1 MTKRINEEFL
11 NQLVELETGKAQPLF
26 HTFPVINIFR
36 EDEEKVKEPV
46 RRNTGDPLLADWKGV
61 AVSFNPSFDG
71 DAVVRAEMEG
81 TCFVE
86 EDPFL
91 QDFILFPDTDGEDRK
106 ECARNGYIGLKPT
119 LGTISRYGM
128 MTNVPSM
135 TQVAIGAKNAIS
147 CGKVLEAVAAVDKR
161 DSMSRDCYIYEFVDA
176 AKEEI
181 KGMKIAVPSELY
193 GIELDE
199 EKRKAFQK
207 IQTSLEEH
215 GAVMEQVELGW
226 MEYVLPVSDIIKACE
241 TAMNLSG
248 YEEHLP
254 EELLEEVNLGKEL
267 LHGENYEKYYLK
279 ALKVR
284 SLIKDTIDIM
294 LKDYSLLLVPYV
306 EEEDVYSMAANL
318 AGVPAMAH
326 PCKVVML
333 AGAGYETNLLK
344 TAAFLEK
351 EVL

>member
-91 QDFILFPDTDGEDRK
+91 QGFILFPDTDGEDRK

-161 DSMSRDCYIYEFVDA
+161 DSMSRDGYIYEFVDGL
-176 AKEEI
+176 KEEI
-181 KGMKIAVPSELY
+181 KGMKVAVPSELY
-193 GIELDE
+193 VIVLDE
-199 EKRKAFQK
+199 E
-207 IQTSLEEH
+207 
-215 GAVMEQVELGW
+215 
-226 MEYVLPVSDIIKACE
+226 
-241 TAMNLSG
+241 
-248 YEEHLP
+248 
-254 EELLEEVNLGKEL
+254 
-267 LHGENYEKYYLK
+267 
-279 ALKVR
+279 
-284 SLIKDTIDIM
+284 
-294 LKDYSLLLVPYV
+294 
-306 EEEDVYSMAANL
+306 
-318 AGVPAMAH
+318 
-326 PCKVVML
+326 
-333 AGAGYETNLLK
+333 
-344 TAAFLEK
+344 
-351 EVL
+351 